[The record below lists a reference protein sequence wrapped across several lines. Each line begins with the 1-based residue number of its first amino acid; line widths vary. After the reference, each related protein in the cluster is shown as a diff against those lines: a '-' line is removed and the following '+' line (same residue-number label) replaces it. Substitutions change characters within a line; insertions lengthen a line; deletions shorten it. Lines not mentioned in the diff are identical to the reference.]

1 MVKACRFTGSHECS
15 VSPSDTIEHRDFI
28 AAHHYYW
35 RLLCVPP
42 SLGIL
47 SFRTVFYSTSYVVL
61 SDVDVHISFVG
72 LSLLT
77 YR

>member
-1 MVKACRFTGSHECS
+1 MSVLCHPPILSTG
-15 VSPSDTIEHRDFI
+15 TLF
-28 AAHHYYW
+28 AAHRYW
-35 RLLCVPP
+35 QLLCVPP

-47 SFRTVFYSTSYVVL
+47 SFRTVFYFASYVVL